1 MARCRRLSADVLKD
15 AAPALLDEFVHLL
28 NHLFAG
34 DIPDALSMDLITAVL
49 PGRLLCWRVQSD
61 FCPGSAAAM
70 TWPCMHT

>member
-1 MARCRRLSADVLKD
+1 MLKD

-49 PGRLLCWRVQSD
+49 PGRLLCWRVQIIQVQALQLLRQHYRAGIS
-61 FCPGSAAAM
+61 PRSRQLRY
-70 TWPCMHT
+70 